1 MVQVVTREAVQ
12 DLLSA
17 GRAQLVEVLP
27 REQYEWAHLPYA
39 VNHPLEELDDLSP
52 ATLDRSRPII
62 VYCHDWLCDL
72 SPRAAHRL
80 ERLGFDTVHDYSPG
94 KMDWISA
101 DLPYEGNAA
110 LVREQVRRDPVIAY
124 LEDPLAEVADRIIAD
139 PAGLAVVIDGDGVVH
154 GVIGARELI
163 GANPTATAERVMCV
177 GATTTRPSAEVASL
191 TERMDRADVRHVV
204 VTRADGTLVG
214 LFGIGDLR
222 APESEPDLG

>member
-27 REQYEWAHLPYA
+27 REQYDWAHLPSA
-39 VNHPLEELDDLSP
+39 VNHPMRDLNDMSA

-80 ERLGFDTVHDYSPG
+80 ERLGFDSVHDYSPG

-101 DLPYEGNAA
+101 DLPYEGHAA

-124 LEDPLAEVADRIIAD
+124 LEDPLVEVADRVIAD
-139 PAGLAVVIDGDGVVH
+139 PAGLAVVIDRDDVVH
-154 GVIGARELI
+154 GVIGSLELI
-163 GANPTATAERVMCV
+163 GADPTATAERVMRV
-177 GATTTRPSAEVASL
+177 GVTTTRPSTEVARL
-191 TERMDRADVRHVV
+191 AEHMDHAKIRHVV

-214 LFGIGDLR
+214 LFGVGDLR